1 MPAKVSMHPV
11 IRVFV
16 SASCALALSACGGG
30 GGGTSTAA
38 PAPIPTPP
46 IPTPPVVVK
55 PDQGWL
61 TLTPASQDLTT
72 YPDEPLTFTINAR
85 SSKTFS
91 KPVNVAIVDSVG
103 VISTN
108 VKIDAVSITEYLA
121 TLQTSSVLTVGT
133 HTTNLELRLCE
144 DDAKMCKTPLEG
156 SPWSIP
162 LKVTV
167 KSGTNL
173 TTLRATPFMANWST
187 YQGNASHTGYV
198 PASFDVN
205 KFARRWTLPASAT
218 TSELVPLVHDN
229 GKVFG
234 VYSGYFSTQSTLVAW
249 SEDTGKEVWRVDL
262 GAVPRANPAAAANGK
277 VYLATSGHES
287 TFFWVFDQA
296 TGQLQSKKSMSAQ
309 WERYLAPTVYGDTVY
324 TNSGYYGGMSKFST
338 VTNDLLWATTA
349 LPQYDGWTPAV
360 DGTYA
365 YTFIGGSLYAVNVG
379 DGTVAYKIEDID
391 NSWSGYTG
399 TVPVLS
405 DGQSAFIV
413 NGGRLVAFD
422 LAAKTRLWSAN
433 GTAVGQPVYAKKV
446 LYAMNAAGTVLE
458 AHSPSTGAML
468 WTSQSLNSGEI
479 FNKLLV
485 TDNLAF
491 VSSEKVTLAIDLTTR
506 QVVWNYPL
514 GGDLSISNRGVLYI
528 SGQNRKIAAINLE

>member
-1 MPAKVSMHPV
+1 MHQV
-11 IRVFV
+11 IRVFA

-30 GGGTSTAA
+30 GGGNGGTPT
-38 PAPIPTPP
+38 PIPA
-46 IPTPPVVVK
+46 VVK
-55 PDQGWL
+55 PEQSWL
-61 TLTPASQDLTT
+61 TLTPASADLMA
-72 YPDEPLTFTINAR
+72 YQDEPLTFKINVG

-91 KPVNVAIVDSVG
+91 KPFNVAIVDSVG

-108 VKIDAVSITEYLA
+108 IKIDALSSTEYMA

-133 HTTNLELRLCE
+133 HATNLELRLCE
-144 DDAKMCKTPLEG
+144 DDAKVCKTPLEG
-156 SPWSIP
+156 SPWLIP

-167 KSGTNL
+167 RSGTNL
-173 TTLRATPFMANWST
+173 STLRATPFMANWST

-205 KFARRWTLPASAT
+205 KFTRRWSLPASTT

-234 VYSGYFSTQSTLVAW
+234 VFSGYFSPQSTLVAW

-262 GAVPRANPAAAANGK
+262 GSVHRANPAAAANGK
-277 VYLATSGHES
+277 VYLATSGHEN

-296 TGQLQSKKSMSAQ
+296 TGQLQSKKSMSSQ
-309 WERYLAPTVYGDTVY
+309 WPSYLAPTVYGDTVY

-360 DGTYA
+360 DGAYA
-365 YTFIGGSLYAVNVG
+365 YTFIGGSMYAVNVG
-379 DGTVAYKIEDID
+379 DGNVAYKIQDVD

-405 DGQSAFIV
+405 GKQSAFIV
-413 NGGRLVAFD
+413 SGGRLIAFD

-433 GTAVGQPVYAKKV
+433 GTAVGQPVFAKEV
-446 LYAMNAAGTVLE
+446 LYTLNAGGTVLE

-468 WTSQSLNSGEI
+468 WTSNSLKSGEH
-479 FNKLLV
+479 FSKLLV

-491 VSSEKVTLAIDLTTR
+491 LSSENVTLAISLASK
-506 QVVWNYPL
+506 QVVWEYPF

-528 SGQNRKIAAINLE
+528 SGKNRKIAAVNLE